1 MIVDIIFV
9 SKPLR
14 NRMIVIMYNIL
25 HVHVWSDAKTGFI
38 LIICNMEFFIL
49 FTALYWSTYSN
60 KQIFITIILLRY
72 EWIMLFSAI
81 DRVKR
86 KVAIVRINEIII
98 RNYFP
103 KSISYEFY
111 HRSYSIRYY

>member
-1 MIVDIIFV
+1 MFMIVDIIFV

-86 KVAIVRINEIII
+86 KVAIVRIYRNNNKKLFSEIHQL
-98 RNYFP
+98 RVLS
-103 KSISYEFY
+103 SIL
-111 HRSYSIRYY
+111 